1 MVDSSTEKLTEISSQ
16 FGSHLEGE
24 VSKLSS
30 AADYFV
36 ASTVE
41 INGLG
46 EAFNVAVT
54 NFSESNDLLIENLTR
69 IEETLEK
76 SNNRSDEQL
85 NYYVAQAREVIDHNL
100 ISHKEILDAV
110 KQHVQTANRGAA

>member
-1 MVDSSTEKLTEISSQ
+1 MFSDSNAALIKNLSDIESA
-16 FGSHLEGE
+16 LEQ
-24 VSKLSS
+24 
-30 AADYFV
+30 
-36 ASTVE
+36 
-41 INGLG
+41 
-46 EAFNVAVT
+46 
-54 NFSESNDLLIENLTR
+54 
-69 IEETLEK
+69 